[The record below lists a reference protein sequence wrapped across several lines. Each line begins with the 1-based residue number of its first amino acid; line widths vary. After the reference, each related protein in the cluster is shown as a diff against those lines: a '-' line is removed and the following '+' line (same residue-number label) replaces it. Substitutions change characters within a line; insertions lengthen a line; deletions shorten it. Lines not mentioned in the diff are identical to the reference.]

1 MALDQ
6 QQILRSLLQQ
16 RATLF
21 AYVLSIVGDYALAE
35 DVFQDVSLL
44 AMEKRGEIRSAG
56 ALPAWLRKAAR
67 FKALQAIER
76 QQRQPIAVDG
86 QVLDLLEPHW
96 QRFDEFTSQ
105 DMAAMLQACLGRLTP
120 RSRELVDLRY
130 GQSLK
135 TGDVAR
141 KLGRKVES
149 VYVALVRIHRQL
161 AECMQRRLTREVGDA

>member
-44 AMEKRGEIRSAG
+44 AVEKRGEIRSAA

-67 FKALQAIER
+67 YKALQAIES
-76 QQRQPIAVDG
+76 QQRQPTPIDG

-96 QRFDEFTSQ
+96 QRLDAFTSQ
-105 DMAAMLQACLGRLTP
+105 DMTSVLQACMGRLTP
-120 RSRELVDLRY
+120 RSRQIVELR
-130 GQSLK
+130 
-135 TGDVAR
+135 TG
-141 KLGRKVES
+141 
-149 VYVALVRIHRQL
+149 
-161 AECMQRRLTREVGDA
+161 RR